1 MRLEARLR
9 AFAAIA
15 RCGSVSAA
23 AKELYVSQPAVS
35 KHLASLEAETGRSL
49 VTRGREGAAL
59 TPAGQVLADFVL
71 RAEALLA
78 NAGRALEAGADAETG
93 TLSLAASGIP
103 GTYLLPELLMTFR
116 ERHPGVELEFDV
128 TTSGG
133 ALELVRA
140 HQVELGV
147 VGGLTAPPE
156 LESEPLVE
164 DEIVLVGSPSLGGRR
179 LRPKELEGLTW
190 LSREEGSAT
199 RAAVETARWEMGLH
213 SVPTLELQSWEA
225 VKLGVARGAGIAA
238 ISRLALDLELEAGRL
253 VILDVPRWRLQ
264 RTISVVY
271 PRGVPLTPPAERFLG
286 LLRETFVAEKPP
298 PNSNLPVQATTLV
311 NRPSP
316 ASSSGLR
323 VLRLHDRRSSA
334 RGELG
339 EGLS

>member
-23 AKELYVSQPAVS
+23 AKELYVTQPAVS

-225 VKLGVARGAGIAA
+225 VKLGVTRGAGIAA